1 VARGATT
8 EKFTPAGVIEAPRGE
23 GCPIRYAGKGL
34 ISFGATLIPRF
45 CVVGARQGRS
55 GMEFRDGLAAGV
67 AAGQAFWMD
76 PRPSLEPGRPPIA
89 VLPGLWLFA
98 PSRDSQGG
106 SAWLLE
112 TPDLDLLIDCPA
124 LSQANLAFLASRGR
138 HAGAAGAG
146 RIVLT
151 GRDGHGRCR
160 RLQEQ
165 LGWPVVVQEQ
175 ESYLLP
181 GVDPLLTFASDWELA
196 PGVRLLWT
204 PGPSPGACVL
214 HALGPGP
221 AGDGLFCGRLL
232 VPVGPGSLAPLRR
245 RNTFHW
251 PRQVASLERL
261 IRWLPAGSPGW
272 IASGAGLGALRGG
285 RIVTGAAALLASLRP
300 DPGAPSDPLAGG

>member
-1 VARGATT
+1 MDR
-8 EKFTPAGVIEAPRGE
+8 
-23 GCPIRYAGKGL
+23 
-34 ISFGATLIPRF
+34 
-45 CVVGARQGRS
+45 
-55 GMEFRDGLAAGV
+55 AAGP
-67 AAGQAFWMD
+67 AAGQAAWSMLRSLMD
-76 PRPSLEPGRPPIA
+76 PESLPGGQPSPSGPAVPAAAPGPLPSGGLELPPSLEPGRPPAA

-98 PSRDSQGG
+98 PNRDSQGG

-112 TPDLDLLIDCPA
+112 TADLDLLIDCPA

-138 HAGAAGAG
+138 RAGAAGSG
-146 RIVLT
+146 RMVLT

-175 ESYLLP
+175 EAYLLP
-181 GVDPLLTFASDWELA
+181 GVDPLLTFAGEMELA
-196 PGVRLLWT
+196 PGVRLLWS

-214 HALGPGP
+214 HALGNGP

-251 PRQVASLERL
+251 PRQVASVEQLL
-261 IRWLPAGSPGW
+261 RWLPAGSPGW
-272 IASGAGLGALRGG
+272 IASGAGLGALRGE
-285 RIVTGAAALLASLRP
+285 RIVTGAAALLATLRP

>member
-1 VARGATT
+1 MVPESHPGEEPSPSRSALSA
-8 EKFTPAGVIEAPRGE
+8 APPG
-23 GCPIRYAGKGL
+23 PIR
-34 ISFGATLIPRF
+34 
-45 CVVGARQGRS
+45 S
-55 GMEFRDGLAAGV
+55 GEL
-67 AAGQAFWMD
+67 D
-76 PRPSLEPGRPPIA
+76 PRASLEPGRPPSA
-89 VLPGLWLFA
+89 VLPGLWLFS
-98 PSRDSQGG
+98 PNRDCQGG

-124 LSQANLAFLASRGR
+124 LSQANLAFLDSRGR
-138 HAGAAGAG
+138 RAGAAGAG

-175 ESYLLP
+175 EAYLLP
-181 GVDPLLTFASDWELA
+181 GVDPLLTFASEWELA

-214 HALGPGP
+214 HAQGPGP

-232 VPVGPGSLAPLRR
+232 VPLGPGSLAPLRR

-251 PRQVASLERL
+251 PRQVASVERL
-261 IRWLPAGSPGW
+261 VRWLPAGSPGW